1 MVKFV
6 SSVFAL
12 TSFSGILAVTV
23 VLVGIC
29 MVSKY

>member
-6 SSVFAL
+6 SSVYAL
-12 TSFSGILAVTV
+12 TSFSGILAV